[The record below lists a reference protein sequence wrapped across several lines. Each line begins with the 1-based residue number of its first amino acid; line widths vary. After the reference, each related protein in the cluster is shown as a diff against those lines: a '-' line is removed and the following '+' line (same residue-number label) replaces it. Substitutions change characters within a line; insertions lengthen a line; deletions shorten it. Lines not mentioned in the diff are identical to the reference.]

1 MTEHSDHG
9 QPALPCASVLT
20 LAYEYLDGEVAPDQ
34 KLKVEGHLARCPG
47 CREHIERERS
57 FRRSLRAGLAG
68 ERCPEVVRERI
79 SEAMRSRRQSRDT
92 M

>member
-1 MTEHSDHG
+1 MTEHGNHG
-9 QPALPCASVLT
+9 ESGLPCEAVLT
-20 LAYEYLDGEVAPDQ
+20 LAYEYLDGEIRAEQGRD
-34 KLKVEGHLARCPG
+34 LEAHLSRCEG

-57 FRRSLRAGLAG
+57 FLRSLRGRLAG

-79 SEAMRSRRQSRDT
+79 SEAMRARRESRDA